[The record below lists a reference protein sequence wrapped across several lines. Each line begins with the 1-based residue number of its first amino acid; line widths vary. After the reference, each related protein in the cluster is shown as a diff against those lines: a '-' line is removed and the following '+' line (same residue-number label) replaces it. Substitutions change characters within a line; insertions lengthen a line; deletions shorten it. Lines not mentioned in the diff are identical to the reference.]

1 MRLKKRLLAFSRRLH
16 ARIRK
21 TRYMH
26 KMRCLLINRRSL
38 LLALRLLWKT
48 PIFPSNSRFPR
59 LCAKCLLKLKRLV
72 SILPMTYFF
81 SSRRRHTMYI
91 GDWSSDVCSSDLRL
105 AMNTMKKEAEKLP
118 EDVELL
124 LPWHAAGTLSRRDA
138 ARVEQALANDNELAA
153 RYDMVREELG
163 EAIRLNETL
172 GAPSARAMQTLFAK
186 IDAEPAR
193 KPRASFNIGVWLTDF
208 VTGFQP
214 RTLAYG
220 ATAAALAI
228 VLQAGI
234 LAGVFVKE
242 GSVGFTSA
250 SLTTNEPASYVA
262 VRFNPQASA
271 AGITKFLA
279 DNKATIVGGPASG
292 GMFKLRVSDSSLSEA
307 ELSAVVK
314 TMSASPVIGLAAKA
328 N

>member
-1 MRLKKRLLAFSRRLH
+1 
-16 ARIRK
+16 
-21 TRYMH
+21 
-26 KMRCLLINRRSL
+26 
-38 LLALRLLWKT
+38 
-48 PIFPSNSRFPR
+48 
-59 LCAKCLLKLKRLV
+59 
-72 SILPMTYFF
+72 
-81 SSRRRHTMYI
+81 
-91 GDWSSDVCSSDLRL
+91 
-105 AMNTMKKEAEKLP
+105 MNTMKKEAEKLP

-193 KPRASFNIGVWLTDF
+193 KPRASFNIGIWLTDF

-242 GSVGFTSA
+242 GSVAFTAA
-250 SLTTNEPASYVA
+250 SLRTTNEQGSYVA

-271 AGITKFLA
+271 ADITKFLA
-279 DNKATIVGGPASG
+279 DSKATIVGGPASG

-314 TMSASPVIGLAAKA
+314 TMSASPVVGLAAKA

>member
-1 MRLKKRLLAFSRRLH
+1 
-16 ARIRK
+16 
-21 TRYMH
+21 
-26 KMRCLLINRRSL
+26 
-38 LLALRLLWKT
+38 
-48 PIFPSNSRFPR
+48 
-59 LCAKCLLKLKRLV
+59 
-72 SILPMTYFF
+72 
-81 SSRRRHTMYI
+81 
-91 GDWSSDVCSSDLRL
+91 
-105 AMNTMKKEAEKLP
+105 MNTKKNEAEKLP

-163 EAIRLNETL
+163 ETIRLNETL
-172 GAPSARAMQTLFAK
+172 GEPSARAMQDLFAK

-193 KPRASFNIGVWLTDF
+193 KPKVSFGPGAWLTGF

-234 LAGVFVKE
+234 LAGVFIKE
-242 GSVGFTSA
+242 GGSFTSA
-250 SLTTNEPASYVA
+250 SLTTSEGATYVA

-271 AGITKFLA
+271 ADITKFLA
-279 DNKATIVGGPASG
+279 DNRASIVGGPATG
-292 GMFKLRVSDSSLSEA
+292 GLFKLRVSNKAMSED
-307 ELSAVVK
+307 EHSAVVK
-314 TMSASPVIGLAAKA
+314 KLAADPVIGFAVKD
-328 N
+328 